1 MKILYNKI
9 VQEKLKQD
17 VNKNKPS
24 TTTQIHV
31 QVEKNSQSSV
41 IISYKQDT
49 TENGKNY
56 KNEFVFAIN
65 QNVKL

>member
-9 VQEKLKQD
+9 VKETLKQD

-41 IISYKQDT
+41 ITSYKQDT
-49 TENGKNY
+49 TENGKN
-56 KNEFVFAIN
+56 
-65 QNVKL
+65 